1 MRVEELRIGNWVYCP
16 FEFKEVK
23 ILQVGNILYYEII
36 EGNTDSCDFFRLSPI
51 SLSDEWFVKLGFK
64 EEKFT
69 FSRGNFYYHKRSKY
83 LTWVGIIIHD
93 SLWNEVHKLQN
104 LYFALTGQELTIK

>member
-1 MRVEELRIGNWVYCP
+1 MKTHELRIGNYIQVPFGDEEPWVRSVDTIYYDSIMTENGRHC
-16 FEFKEVK
+16 FEH
-23 ILQVGNILYYEII
+23 QY
-36 EGNTDSCDFFRLSPI
+36 DFVPLTE
-51 SLSDEWFVKLGFK
+51 EWLVKLGFK

-69 FSRGNFYYHKRSKY
+69 FSRGNFYYHKRGKY
-83 LTWVGIIIHD
+83 LTWFGIIIHD